1 MATISP
7 TNCQLLCD
15 SVAAHLIAEVGLI
28 GSPSAIVAGQ
38 ATSLGHVAGLG
49 DAGQE
54 FALIDAFEQF
64 VANENAWLA
73 VVQAYN
79 TLLDGA
85 AAACAALDAATAGL
99 AAFLQANSLQVDP
112 HFLDAFNH
120 AATRRSLVATL
131 GAFLAFGNA
140 VANLGQISVTGATTG
155 TFAAGTS
162 VNSAYG
168 NAPLALVNAGSGATG
183 ASPTVATVTYN
194 KYNASGVLQTGQTAT
209 ATMPNG
215 SAPGTAVALSGAA
228 AGIAVTGISVTGGNS
243 GDTLAIKSALLRTV
257 GY

>member
-7 TNCQLLCD
+7 SNCQALCD
-15 SVAAHLIAEVGLI
+15 AVAAHIIAEVGLI

-49 DAGQE
+49 DASQE
-54 FALIDAFEQF
+54 FALIDAFEQMM
-64 VANENAWLA
+64 ANENAWLT

-120 AATRRSLVATL
+120 TAARRALVAML

-140 VANLGQISVTGATTG
+140 VANLGQISVTGASTG
-155 TFAAGTS
+155 TFAAGTP

-168 NAPLALVNAGSGATG
+168 NAPLSLVNAGGGNTG
-183 ASPTVATVTYN
+183 ASSTVATVTYN

-209 ATMPNG
+209 ATMPGG
-215 SAPGTAVALSGAA
+215 STPGTAVALSGSA
-228 AGIAVTGISVTGGNS
+228 AGIAVTGISVTSGNS
-243 GDTLAIKSALLRTV
+243 GDTLSVKSTLLRAAA
-257 GY
+257 Y